1 MSIEL
6 SMLGAFSAFGAGIIS
21 FLSPCVLPLVPGYV
35 SYIGGSSLQGQHHGI
50 DKSSILKNLETI
62 ALSLSFVLGFSTVF
76 IAFGASA
83 SWLGQWL
90 TAYRFETNLIGG
102 VIIILFGIMMS
113 GLLRVSWLENEF
125 RYYGELPGSR
135 SLSAYLLGITFAFG
149 WTPCI
154 GPILGAI
161 LTMSAKSGLVSEGT
175 ALLSFYSLGLGVPFI
190 MAALFTQK
198 FVQHSKRLKKHGRIL
213 RVIAGSLLILMGLA
227 MITGDLSDFSIW
239 ILKTFP
245 WLGELG

>member
-1 MSIEL
+1 MTIDL
-6 SMLGAFSAFGAGIIS
+6 SMIGALSAFGAGTIS

-35 SYIGGSSLQGQHHGI
+35 SFIGGSEISKQQEIH
-50 DKSSILKNLETI
+50 KSAIRKNFETA
-62 ALSLSFVLGFSTVF
+62 ALSFCFVLGFSTVF

-90 TAYRFETNLIGG
+90 NAYRFETNLIGG
-102 VIIILFGIMMS
+102 VIIILFGIAIS
-113 GLLRVSWLENEF
+113 GLLRFNWLENEM
-125 RYYGELPGSR
+125 RYYGKLPGNR
-135 SLSAYLLGITFAFG
+135 VFAAYLLGITFAFG

-161 LTMSAKSGLVSEGT
+161 LTLSTTSGLISEGT

-190 MAALFTQK
+190 VAALFTRQ
-198 FVQHSKRLKKHGRIL
+198 FLQHSKRLKKHGRIL
-213 RVIAGSLLILMGLA
+213 QVIAGSILILMGLA
-227 MITGDLSDFSIW
+227 MITGYLSNFSIW